1 MVEKT
6 ARVMKSA
13 ILIGI
18 VVTNAIVLLDHIA
31 CDQPCGR
38 RVHCR

>member
-6 ARVMKSA
+6 ARVMTSA

-18 VVTNAIVLLDHIA
+18 VVTNAIVLLDPIA
-31 CDQPCGR
+31 VRPALR
-38 RVHCR
+38 ASRTL

>member
-1 MVEKT
+1 MKT

-18 VVTNAIVLLDHIA
+18 VVTKAIALLDHI
-31 CDQPCGR
+31 GR
-38 RVHCR
+38 